1 MNSVYHRYVYL
12 SRGQDQNCRCAL
24 ELSLLQASLLAYLML
39 FVFGLSFL
47 AGEHS
52 MENQVGMSSSASCCG
67 ATDKIWVE
75 EQ

>member
-1 MNSVYHRYVYL
+1 MYSVYHRYVYL

-24 ELSLLQASLLAYLML
+24 ELSLLQASLLACLML

-52 MENQVGMSSSASCCG
+52 MKNHDWHELQRKLLWRHGQDFC
-67 ATDKIWVE
+67 
-75 EQ
+75 